1 MEDVVTS
8 DMNVATSISP
18 ATIAISESV
27 PLDKIEQELN
37 RLLIEAHGPDE
48 PTAHRAHMSNLV
60 IFCATAEAAEHAQA
74 DISAVVA
81 LHPARVLLLV
91 GERLDG
97 SGDVQARVS
106 AWCRRHEGMQ
116 QICSEQVTLNAGGPA
131 VARLPFAVRGLLIG
145 DLPTNLWWATNQP
158 PPLAGPILYDLTEN
172 IQQIIYDS
180 IGWPDPA
187 RGVAAT
193 ANWLT
198 KFELG
203 PGGQLRGRVASDLNW
218 RRIKY
223 WQRIMAQALDPALA
237 PEALTTIS
245 EVLIEH
251 GPHAVVQA
259 WQLASWLAACLN
271 WKVQTAHVQPNEEI
285 SWKLA
290 APHGSLQLRIRR
302 LPAGPAEVR
311 RVRIACK
318 LDGQARALDFQW
330 EDEFHLAVALE
341 GVEAA
346 KRTITIQRPALAELV
361 GRQLS
366 DRERDPRFYESMSV
380 ARLLANNVLGLS

>member
-1 MEDVVTS
+1 V
-8 DMNVATSISP
+8 SIGMTRITTLAP
-18 ATIAISESV
+18 ATIASSDSV

-37 RLLIEAHGPDE
+37 RLLVEAHGPDE
-48 PTAHRAHMSNLV
+48 PVAHRAHMSNLV
-60 IFCATAEAAEHAQA
+60 IFCSTAEAAQRIQA
-74 DISAVVA
+74 DIPTVVT

-91 GERLDG
+91 GERQDG
-97 SGDVQARVS
+97 SEDIQAQVC
-106 AWCRRHEGMQ
+106 AWCRRSEGMQ
-116 QICSEQVTLNAGGPA
+116 QICSEQVTLTACGSA
-131 VARLPFAVRGLLIG
+131 VPRLPFAVRGLLIG

-158 PPLAGPILYDLTEN
+158 PPLAGPILYDLTDN

-193 ANWLT
+193 GNWLM

-203 PGGQLRGRVASDLNW
+203 SSGRSRRRVASDLNW

-223 WQRIMAQALDPALA
+223 WQRIMAQALDPASA

-259 WQLASWLAACLN
+259 WHLASWLAASLN
-271 WKVQTAHVQPNEEI
+271 WEVQTAHVQPNEEI
-285 SWKLA
+285 SWRLA
-290 APHGSLQLRIRR
+290 APHGSLHLRIRR
-302 LPAGPAEVR
+302 LPVGPAEIR

-318 LDGQARALDFQW
+318 LEGSARALDFQW
-330 EDEFHLAVALE
+330 VDDMHLAVIPE

-346 KRTITIQRPALAELV
+346 QRTLTIQRPALAELV

-366 DRERDPRFYESMSV
+366 DRDRDPLFYESMTV
-380 ARLLANNVLGLS
+380 AQSLANSVLGLG